1 MKKIICPVDF
11 SKASINAVEYAE
23 KLTQIFAGELLFIN
37 VQRIIPVAETA
48 SLSEGFITNEKENSI
63 VAADRLKALCMDAI
77 KKYNIS
83 ATYAVEVSTK
93 SLAKNLASFDAD
105 DAMIVMGTNGADE
118 IYQYFFGTDTFHV
131 LKSAKCPV
139 LVIPENYSYRNIK
152 KIVFAWD
159 YSSKSKFSFSFMVDF
174 MKAFNPQFIF
184 LHVSKHHTEISLD
197 VFRALRSEIE
207 SVLGKDNRVEFEQIF
222 SDNIPESINEYMIE
236 SNADVLSITYYNR
249 GLIPDLFHG
258 TVAKELSEI
267 AEYPILVLH
276 A

>member
-37 VQRIIPVAETA
+37 VQRIIPITETA
-48 SLSEGFITNEKENSI
+48 SLSEGFVTNEKENSI
-63 VAADRLKALCMDAI
+63 VTADRLKALCMDAI

-93 SLAKNLASFDAD
+93 SLAKNLAAFDAD
-105 DAMIVMGTNGADE
+105 NTMIVMGTNGADE

-159 YSSKSKFSFSFMVDF
+159 YSSKSKFSFSFMADF

-197 VFRALRSEIE
+197 VFRALHTEIE

-222 SDNIPESINEYMIE
+222 SDNIPESINDYMIE